1 MEERNIFAPKKK
13 HLSNADYKHKT
24 FTELCTFDEF
34 MVISRYK
41 LIRFFSKNL
50 AHVCAELIMR
60 NEPPLT
66 SYLLPKQN
74 ELRRTQRIL
83 PFLAPRY

>member
-60 NEPPLT
+60 NEP
-66 SYLLPKQN
+66 LLPKQN

-83 PFLAPRY
+83 SFFASRY